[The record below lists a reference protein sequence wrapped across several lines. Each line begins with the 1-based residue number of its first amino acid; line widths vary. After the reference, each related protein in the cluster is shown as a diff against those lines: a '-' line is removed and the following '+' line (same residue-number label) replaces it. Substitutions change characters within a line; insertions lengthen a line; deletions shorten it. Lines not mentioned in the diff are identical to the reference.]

1 MKYLKDATSKG
12 FQMGK
17 LQLTRTKF
25 LTTQKE
31 KDALVF
37 ARERHKNQSVIGN
50 TSSYIN
56 HCIEVA
62 RLIHKYDYS
71 EDAIIAGLIHNTVNS
86 SDTSVEDIENTFG
99 ESVSNIVEPLVEDS
113 DPTLTWTA
121 KKLKYIQSIT
131 NAPEESVVVSV
142 ADNLQLS
149 TEIIRIWLRTGDS
162 VFLSLDTNKENYKW
176 FFRSLSEMYF
186 IRGLFFENQNIL
198 TLSRKFT
205 QVISNM
211 GM

>member
-1 MKYLKDATSKG
+1 
-12 FQMGK
+12 MGR
-17 LQLTRTKF
+17 LQLTKNKEF

-37 ARERHKNQSVIGN
+37 ARKRHKGQVGINSA
-50 TSSYIN
+50 TPYIN

-71 EDAIIAGLIHNTVNS
+71 EDSIIAGLIHNTVNS
-86 SDTSVEDIENTFG
+86 SETSVEDIENTFG
-99 ESVSNIVEPLVEDS
+99 ESVSNIVEPLVEDT
-113 DPTLTWTA
+113 DPTLSWTA
-121 KKLKYIQSIT
+121 KKVKYIQNVT
-131 NAPEESVVVSV
+131 NAPEETVIVSV
-142 ADNLQLS
+142 ADNLQVS
-149 TEIIRIWLRTGDS
+149 SEILQIWLRVGDS
-162 VFLSLDTNKENYKW
+162 VFLTLDTNKENYKW

-186 IRGLFFENQNIL
+186 IRGLFFENQGIL